1 MKTFPVAVVQMNS
14 GPDKGT
20 NLAKAAHAIEEAAHA
35 GAQLVALPE
44 VFSWRGKP
52 EQSRHEAESIPGQT
66 TDAMSALARRLRI
79 HLIAGS
85 ILESIAF
92 PAGAG
97 GLPFNTATLFGPDG
111 SLVAAYRKIHLFDVD
126 LPGRVTV
133 KESELRRA
141 GDEVV
146 CVQTELGRIGLA
158 VCYDLRFPEL
168 FRKLAD
174 AGAEVIAM
182 PSAFTKPT
190 GQAHWEPLLRARAI
204 ENQCFVVAPNQYG
217 VSTHGFEDYGNSLI
231 VDPWGQVVARG
242 PDNEAAVVTATL
254 DAAVLER
261 VRRELPSLEHR
272 RLA

>member
-1 MKTFPVAVVQMNS
+1 
-14 GPDKGT
+14 
-20 NLAKAAHAIEEAAHA
+20 
-35 GAQLVALPE
+35 
-44 VFSWRGKP
+44 
-52 EQSRHEAESIPGQT
+52 
-66 TDAMSALARRLRI
+66 
-79 HLIAGS
+79 
-85 ILESIAF
+85 
-92 PAGAG
+92 
-97 GLPFNTATLFGPDG
+97 LPFNTATLFGPDG

-133 KESELRRA
+133 KESDLRRA

-174 AGAEVIAM
+174 AGAEVIVM

-242 PDNEAAVVTATL
+242 PDNEAAVVTAML